1 MKENMVQKNQE
12 EKENIM
18 NELDII
24 NEIDIN
30 QSLGIEPVGN
40 KNGKELNDFKD
51 TLLYL
56 IKFDTDV
63 QEAIKKFIL

>member
-12 EKENIM
+12 ERENIM
-18 NELDII
+18 NEL
-24 NEIDIN
+24 DIN

-51 TLLYL
+51 TLETANDE
-56 IKFDTDV
+56 IS
-63 QEAIKKFIL
+63 QEASDENE